1 MTEPAITPELVAK
14 HNLTPEEYAHAKEI
28 LGGREPSYTEL
39 GIFSVMWSE
48 HCSYKN
54 TRPLLKTFPTKS
66 PKILVGAGEENAGI
80 IDIGDGLAIAFKI
93 ESHNHPSAVE
103 PFQGAATG
111 VGGIVRDIFTMGARP
126 VCAVNSLRFGPITK
140 EIIPKNGKNK
150 SIESVQI
157 TQAGKIHFGVEVII
171 LSEQQI
177 AADVIAAVPTHIAK
191 KYHVV
196 PVSKKKNSL
205 TIALADPSDFATI
218 DNLTHLLQS
227 ELEIKTS
234 SPEEIEAAIKKYYSG
249 NSETNGVQNQIANN
263 RRLFAEV
270 VSGIA
275 HYGNCFGIP
284 TIAGEVY
291 FDKSYE
297 GNPLVNAFCLGV
309 LRHEQIA
316 RGAAKGIGNPVFYV
330 GPATGR
336 DGLAGAAFASK
347 DLTEESA
354 EQQRGAVQVGD
365 PFMEKLVCEACLELL
380 ATGCVAGIQDMG
392 AAGLTC
398 STCETAARAG
408 TGIEIE
414 LDKVPQRAPNMTSYE
429 IMLSESQ
436 ERMLII
442 VHKGREA
449 EVKRI
454 FDKWDLP
461 WAEVGFVT
469 DTGRMV
475 VRHGGKIVADI
486 PAKKIADESPVYQ
499 RESSE
504 PEYLKAVR
512 AFRLD
517 GIPDTKTPADDLKKL
532 LAWPSIASK
541 NWVYRQYDHQVRDGS
556 VVLPGSDAA
565 VIRIKSDSLPVMG
578 GTGDSPV
585 ASGNLPEASGRL
597 VAGQNRPVA
606 CSTQIPE
613 KLIAM
618 TVDCNGVYVYLD
630 PYEGAKAVVTEAC
643 RNLACSGA
651 VPLGATD
658 NLNMANP
665 HKPELF
671 WQMRES
677 VRGLAE
683 ACKFF
688 NAPVTGGNC
697 SLYNQ
702 NPSGPIDPTPTVA
715 VVGIV
720 EKLEHV
726 TTQWFKDEGDAIILL
741 GEIVDANDPILGLGG
756 SAYLQV
762 IHGKKTGSPPRC
774 DLETAK
780 TLHTTLLGL
789 IQSGLVKS
797 AHDCSD
803 GGLAVAL
810 AESCISQLIAR
821 ETPRLIGATIDLS
834 KVGQA
839 SSLSEK
845 ETHRQDAC
853 ATMRL
858 DAFLF
863 GETQSR
869 VVISCKPLDTVKVV
883 ERAKLMGVPAIQ
895 IGKVGGDKLTV
906 KTTSGEFSAPLIEL
920 HDAWWNSIARA
931 MA

>member
-54 TRPLLKTFPTKS
+54 TKPLLRTFPTKS

-80 IDIGDGLAIAFKI
+80 IDIGDNLAIAFKI

-126 VCAVNSLRFGPITK
+126 IAALNSLRFGELSNP
-140 EIIPKNGKNK
+140 
-150 SIESVQI
+150 
-157 TQAGKIHFGVEVII
+157 EV
-171 LSEQQI
+171 
-177 AADVIAAVPTHIAK
+177 
-191 KYHVV
+191 
-196 PVSKKKNSL
+196 
-205 TIALADPSDFATI
+205 
-218 DNLTHLLQS
+218 
-227 ELEIKTS
+227 
-234 SPEEIEAAIKKYYSG
+234 
-249 NSETNGVQNQIANN
+249 
-263 RRLFAEV
+263 RRLFSGV

-309 LRHEQIA
+309 LCHDQIA

-336 DGLAGAAFASK
+336 DGLAGAAFASQ
-347 DLTEESA
+347 DLTDESA
-354 EQQRGAVQVGD
+354 QQQRGAVQVGD

-414 LDKVPQRAPNMTSYE
+414 LNKVPQRVPNMSSYE

-442 VHKGREA
+442 VKKGHEA

-461 WAEVGFVT
+461 WAEVGVVT

-475 VRHGGKIVADI
+475 VRHNGKIVADI

-499 RESSE
+499 RASQE
-504 PEYLKAVR
+504 PAYLKDVR

-517 GIPDTKTPADDLKKL
+517 GIADTMSPMDDLKKL

-541 NWVYRQYDHQVRDGS
+541 NWVYRQYDHMVRDNS
-556 VVLPGSDAA
+556 IVCPGSDAA
-565 VIRIKSDSLPVMG
+565 VLRIKADCVPQCESNP
-578 GTGDSPV
+578 
-585 ASGNLPEASGRL
+585 SGAKVPD
-597 VAGQNRPVA
+597 
-606 CSTQIPE
+606 
-613 KLIAM
+613 KFIAM
-618 TVDCNGVYVYLD
+618 SVDCNGVYVYLD
-630 PYEGAKAVVTEAC
+630 PYEGGKAAMAECC

-671 WQMRES
+671 WQMQES
-677 VRGLAE
+677 VRGLADGCR
-683 ACKFF
+683 AF

-715 VVGIV
+715 VVGII
-720 EKLEHV
+720 EKPEHI

-741 GEIVDANDPILGLGG
+741 GAPVDTADPIFGLGG

-762 IHGKKTGSPPRC
+762 IHGQKTGSPPRC
-774 DLETAK
+774 DLDVAK
-780 TLHTTLLGL
+780 TLHTSLLGL
-789 IQSGLVKS
+789 IHTGDIKS

-810 AESCISQLIAR
+810 AESCISELIAKD
-821 ETPRLIGATIDLS
+821 TPRLLGATIDLS
-834 KVGQA
+834 EVKA
-839 SSLSEK
+839 
-845 ETHRQDAC
+845 D
-853 ATMRL
+853 RL
-858 DAFLF
+858 DALLF

-869 VVISCKPLDTVKVV
+869 IVISTKAINATKVI
-883 ERAKLMGVPAIQ
+883 ERAKLLGVPAVK
-895 IGKVGGDKLTV
+895 IGTVGGDKLTI
-906 KTTSGEFSAPLIEL
+906 KTSAGEFSAPLTEL
-920 HDAWWNSIARA
+920 HDGWWNSIARA
-931 MA
+931 MT

>member
-1 MTEPAITPELVAK
+1 MSEPAITPELVQK
-14 HNLTPEEYAHAKEI
+14 HNLSPEEFAHVKEI
-28 LGGREPSYTEL
+28 LGRAPSYTEL

-54 TRPLLKTFPTKS
+54 TRPLLKTFPTRS

-126 VCAVNSLRFGPITK
+126 VCALNSLRFGPISADAEAGT
-140 EIIPKNGKNK
+140 PNAK
-150 SIESVQI
+150 SVGEVHSASLRESSLPG
-157 TQAGKIHFGVEVII
+157 AGN
-171 LSEQQI
+171 
-177 AADVIAAVPTHIAK
+177 ADLIAK
-191 KYHVV
+191 
-196 PVSKKKNSL
+196 PE
-205 TIALADPSDFATI
+205 SDSR
-218 DNLTHLLQS
+218 QS
-227 ELEIKTS
+227 
-234 SPEEIEAAIKKYYSG
+234 A
-249 NSETNGVQNQIANN
+249 IANN
-263 RRLFAEV
+263 KRLFAGV

-316 RGAAKGIGNPVFYV
+316 RGAATGIGNPVFYV

-336 DGLAGAAFASK
+336 DGLAGAAFASQ

-380 ATGCVAGIQDMG
+380 ATGAVAGIQDMG

-414 LDKVPQRAPNMTSYE
+414 LDKVPQRAPNMSSYE

-442 VHKGREA
+442 VHKGREE

-454 FDKWDLP
+454 FNKWDLP
-461 WAEVGFVT
+461 WAEIGFVT

-475 VRHGGKIVADI
+475 VKQHGQVVADI

-499 RESSE
+499 RDSRE

-517 GIPDTKTPADDLKKL
+517 GIADTRDAAGDLKKL
-532 LAWPSIASK
+532 LSWPSIASK
-541 NWVYRQYDHQVRDGS
+541 NWVYRQYDHMVRDGS
-556 VVLPGSDAA
+556 VVCPGSDAA
-565 VIRIKSDSLPVMG
+565 VIRIKSDSLP
-578 GTGDSPV
+578 
-585 ASGNLPEASGRL
+585 EASGGKS
-597 VAGQNRPVA
+597 V
-606 CSTQIPE
+606 PE
-613 KLIAM
+613 KLVAM

-630 PYEGAKAVVTEAC
+630 PYEGGKAAITEAC

-671 WQMRES
+671 WQMKES
-677 VRGLAE
+677 VRGLADGCR
-683 ACKFF
+683 AF

-702 NPSGPIDPTPTVA
+702 SPAGPIDPTPTVA
-715 VVGIV
+715 VVGLV
-720 EKLEHV
+720 EKPEYV

-741 GEIVDANDPILGLGG
+741 GDLVDGSDPVLGLGG

-762 IHGKKTGSPPRC
+762 VHGQKNGAPPRC
-774 DLETAK
+774 DLETAR

-789 IQSGLVKS
+789 IQSGLIKS
-797 AHDCSD
+797 AHDCSE
-803 GGLAVAL
+803 GGLAVCL
-810 AESCISQLIAR
+810 AESCISQLVAR
-821 ETPRLIGATIDLS
+821 ETPRLIGATVDLTGPAGAANS
-834 KVGQA
+834 SNEAAVAGQKGA
-839 SSLSEK
+839 AM
-845 ETHRQDAC
+845 RNDA
-853 ATMRL
+853 L
-858 DAFLF
+858 LF

-869 VVISCKPLDTVKVV
+869 VVVTCNALDAVKVI
-883 ERAKLMGVPAIQ
+883 ERARLLGVPAVR
-895 IGKVGGDKLTV
+895 IGAVGGDRLSI
-906 KTTSGEFSAPLIEL
+906 KTAGTELSASLAEL
-920 HDAWWNSIARA
+920 HDGWWNSIARA

>member
-14 HNLTPEEYAHAKEI
+14 HNLTPEEYAHAVEI
-28 LGGREPSYTEL
+28 LGRTPSYTEL

-80 IDIGDGLAIAFKI
+80 IDIGDGLAIAFKM

-126 VCAVNSLRFGPITK
+126 ICAVNSLRFGPIT
-140 EIIPKNGKNK
+140 
-150 SIESVQI
+150 SDV
-157 TQAGKIHFGVEVII
+157 
-171 LSEQQI
+171 
-177 AADVIAAVPTHIAK
+177 AADVRRLNSKSEINQSLVTSAAT
-191 KYHVV
+191 
-196 PVSKKKNSL
+196 NGE
-205 TIALADPSDFATI
+205 D
-218 DNLTHLLQS
+218 
-227 ELEIKTS
+227 
-234 SPEEIEAAIKKYYSG
+234 EAALK
-249 NSETNGVQNQIANN
+249 NN
-263 RRLFAEV
+263 RRLFAGV
-270 VSGIA
+270 VNGIA

-291 FDKSYE
+291 FDKCYE

-336 DGLAGAAFASK
+336 DGLAGASFASQ
-347 DLTEESA
+347 DLTEESS

-365 PFMEKLVCEACLELL
+365 PFMEKLVCEASLELL
-380 ATGCVAGIQDMG
+380 ATGAVAGIQDMG

-414 LDKVPQRAPNMTSYE
+414 LDKVPQRTPNMTSYDL
-429 IMLSESQ
+429 MLSESQ

-461 WAEVGFVT
+461 WSEIGHVT

-475 VRHGGKIVADI
+475 VRQHGKIVADI

-499 RESSE
+499 RESQE
-504 PEYLKAVR
+504 PEYLKEVR

-517 GIPDTKTPADDLKKL
+517 GIADTLDAAGDLKEL
-532 LAWPSIASK
+532 LAWPTIASK
-541 NWVYRQYDHQVRDGS
+541 NWVYRQYDHMVRDGS
-556 VVLPGSDAA
+556 VVCPGSDAA
-565 VIRIKSDSLPVMG
+565 VIRIKGDSLPELNGAAV
-578 GTGDSPV
+578 
-585 ASGNLPEASGRL
+585 
-597 VAGQNRPVA
+597 
-606 CSTQIPE
+606 E
-613 KLIAM
+613 KLIALS
-618 TVDCNGVYVYLD
+618 VDGNGAYVYLD
-630 PYEGAKAVVTEAC
+630 PYEGGKIVVAEAC

-651 VPLGATD
+651 VPLGTTD
-658 NLNMANP
+658 NLNMP
-665 HKPELF
+665 SPLKPELF
-671 WQMRES
+671 WQIKES
-677 VRGLAE
+677 VRGLAD
-683 ACKFF
+683 ACRAFD
-688 NAPVTGGNC
+688 APVTGGNC
-697 SLYNQ
+697 SLFNQ
-702 NPSGPIDPTPTVA
+702 SPAGPIDPTPTVA

-720 EKLEHV
+720 EKPEHV

-741 GEIVDANDPILGLGG
+741 GEIVDKADPILGLGG

-762 IHGKKTGSPPRC
+762 IHGRKTGSPPRC
-774 DLETAK
+774 DFETAR

-797 AHDCSD
+797 AHDCSE
-803 GGLAVAL
+803 GGLAVCL
-810 AESCISQLIAR
+810 AESCISQLVGR
-821 ETPRLIGATIDLS
+821 ETPRLIGATVDLTN
-834 KVGQA
+834 VGQA
-839 SSLSEK
+839 SRLPSERVSASEEESGSASLG
-845 ETHRQDAC
+845 RRDAC
-853 ATMRL
+853 PTLRL
-858 DAFLF
+858 DALLF

-869 VVISCKPLDTVKVV
+869 VVVSCKPLDAVKVV
-883 ERAKLMGVPAIQ
+883 ERAKLMGVPAVQ
-895 IGKVGGDKLTV
+895 IGKVGGDKLAI
-906 KTTSGEFSAPLIEL
+906 KAASGEFNWPVAEL

>member
-1 MTEPAITPELVAK
+1 I
-14 HNLTPEEYAHAKEI
+14 
-28 LGGREPSYTEL
+28 
-39 GIFSVMWSE
+39 
-48 HCSYKN
+48 
-54 TRPLLKTFPTKS
+54 
-66 PKILVGAGEENAGI
+66 
-80 IDIGDGLAIAFKI
+80 AIAFKI

-103 PFQGAATG
+103 PFQGATTG

-126 VCAVNSLRFGPITK
+126 ICAVNSLRFGPITSDV
-140 EIIPKNGKNK
+140 GGDVRSLK
-150 SIESVQI
+150 S
-157 TQAGKIHFGVEVII
+157 
-171 LSEQQI
+171 
-177 AADVIAAVPTHIAK
+177 
-191 KYHVV
+191 
-196 PVSKKKNSL
+196 
-205 TIALADPSDFATI
+205 
-218 DNLTHLLQS
+218 
-227 ELEIKTS
+227 
-234 SPEEIEAAIKKYYSG
+234 
-249 NSETNGVQNQIANN
+249 NSESQSLVTSTPTNGETTDAQLKNN
-263 RRLFAEV
+263 RRLFAGV

-309 LRHEQIA
+309 LRHEQIT
-316 RGAAKGIGNPVFYV
+316 RGAAKGVGNPVFYV

-336 DGLAGAAFASK
+336 DGLAGAAFASQ

-380 ATGCVAGIQDMG
+380 ATGAVAGMQDMG

-398 STCETAARAG
+398 STCEMAARAG

-414 LDKVPQRAPNMTSYE
+414 LDKVPQRAPNMSSYE

-436 ERMLII
+436 ERMLIV
-442 VHKGREA
+442 VHKGREE

-461 WAEVGFVT
+461 WSEIGIIT
-469 DTGRMV
+469 DTGHMV
-475 VRHGGKIVADI
+475 VRHGGKLVVDI

-499 RESSE
+499 REAQE
-504 PEYLKAVR
+504 PAYLKEVR

-517 GIPDTKTPADDLKKL
+517 GIADTKTPAEDLQKL

-556 VVLPGSDAA
+556 LVLPGSDAA
-565 VIRIKSDSLPVMG
+565 VIRIKTDSLPVMSAELAAKV
-578 GTGDSPV
+578 GDAKVS
-585 ASGNLPEASGRL
+585 
-597 VAGQNRPVA
+597 
-606 CSTQIPE
+606 E
-613 KLIAM
+613 KYLAM
-618 TVDCNGVYVYLD
+618 TVDCNGGYVYLD
-630 PYEGAKAVVTEAC
+630 PYEGGKAAVAEAC

-651 VPLGATD
+651 IPLGATD

-671 WQMRES
+671 WQIRES
-677 VRGLAE
+677 VRGLADG
-683 ACKFF
+683 CKAF

-720 EKLEHV
+720 EKPEHI

-741 GEIVDANDPILGLGG
+741 GEVVDQADPILGLGG
-756 SAYLQV
+756 SGYLQV
-762 IHGKKTGSPPRC
+762 IHGRKTGSPPRC

-797 AHDCSD
+797 AHDCSE

-821 ETPRLIGATIDLS
+821 ETPRLIGAQIDLS
-834 KVGQA
+834 VVKDV
-839 SSLSEK
+839 
-845 ETHRQDAC
+845 
-853 ATMRL
+853 RL
-858 DAFLF
+858 DALLF

-869 VVISCKPLDTVKVV
+869 IVITCKPLDAVKVV
-883 ERAKLMGVPAIQ
+883 ERAKLMGVPAVQ
-895 IGKVGGDKLTV
+895 IGNVGGDKLTV
-906 KTTSGEFSAPLIEL
+906 KTATGEFFAPLAGL

-931 MA
+931 MK

>member
-1 MTEPAITPELVAK
+1 MQEPAITPELVKK
-14 HNLTPEEYAHAKEI
+14 HNLTPDEYDRILSI
-28 LGGREPSYTEL
+28 LGRAPSYTEL

-54 TRPLLKTFPTKS
+54 TKPLLKTFPTKS
-66 PKILVGAGEENAGI
+66 EKILVGAGEENAGI
-80 IDIGDGLAIAFKI
+80 IDVGDGIAIAFKI

-126 VCAVNSLRFGPITK
+126 VCAVNSLRFGELSNP
-140 EIIPKNGKNK
+140 
-150 SIESVQI
+150 
-157 TQAGKIHFGVEVII
+157 EV
-171 LSEQQI
+171 
-177 AADVIAAVPTHIAK
+177 
-191 KYHVV
+191 
-196 PVSKKKNSL
+196 
-205 TIALADPSDFATI
+205 
-218 DNLTHLLQS
+218 
-227 ELEIKTS
+227 
-234 SPEEIEAAIKKYYSG
+234 
-249 NSETNGVQNQIANN
+249 
-263 RRLFAEV
+263 RRLFSGV
-270 VSGIA
+270 VSGIG

-336 DGLAGAAFASK
+336 DGLAGAAFASQ

-380 ATGCVAGIQDMG
+380 ATDAVAGIQDMG

-414 LDKVPQRAPNMTSYE
+414 LDKVPQRAPNMSSYE

-442 VHKGREA
+442 VKKGREA
-449 EVKRI
+449 EVQRI

-475 VRHGGKIVADI
+475 VKHGGKVVADI
-486 PAKKIADESPVYQ
+486 PARKLADDAPIYQ
-499 RESSE
+499 REARE
-504 PEYLKAVR
+504 PAYLEKVR
-512 AFRLD
+512 AFTLE
-517 GIPDTKTPADDLKKL
+517 GIADTTKPVENLKSL

-541 NWVYRQYDHQVRDGS
+541 NWVYRQYDYTVRDGS
-556 VVLPGSDAA
+556 AVPPGSDAA
-565 VIRIKSDSLPVMG
+565 VVRIKADSIPPLP
-578 GTGDSPV
+578 
-585 ASGNLPEASGRL
+585 
-597 VAGQNRPVA
+597 AGAPNA
-606 CSTQIPE
+606 NKSFPE
-613 KLIAM
+613 KFVAIS
-618 TVDCNGVYVYLD
+618 VDCNAGYVYLD
-630 PYEGAKAVVTEAC
+630 PYEGGKTVVAEAA

-651 VPLGATD
+651 TPLGSTD
-658 NLNMANP
+658 NLNFGNP
-665 HKPELF
+665 HNPEIF
-671 WQMRES
+671 WQLRES

-683 ACKFF
+683 GCRFF
-688 NAPVTGGNC
+688 NAPVTGGNV

-715 VVGIV
+715 MVGLI
-720 EKLEHV
+720 EKQEHI
-726 TTQWFKDEGDAIILL
+726 TTQWFKDKGDVILL
-741 GEIVDANDPILGLGG
+741 IGDPVDTSDPLKGLGG

-762 IHGKKTGSPPRC
+762 AHQQKNGTPPRC
-774 DLETAK
+774 DFAK
-780 TLHTTLLGL
+780 EKAAHDAVLTLIRAGL
-789 IQSGLVKS
+789 AKS
-797 AHDCSD
+797 AHDCSE

-810 AESCISQLIAR
+810 AESSISGQLAR
-821 ETPRLIGATIDLS
+821 ETPRLLGASVDLS
-834 KVGQA
+834 DF
-839 SSLSEK
+839 SE
-845 ETHRQDAC
+845 E
-853 ATMRL
+853 RL
-858 DAFLF
+858 DALLF

-869 VVISCKPLDTVKVV
+869 IVVSVAASQVDKAMELVEGAGASVYWLGTVGGQNLQV
-883 ERAKLMGVPAIQ
+883 
-895 IGKVGGDKLTV
+895 KVGGQNLTWNL
-906 KTTSGEFSAPLIEL
+906 AEL
-920 HDAWWNSIARA
+920 HDLWWNSIAQA
-931 MA
+931 MR

>member
-1 MTEPAITPELVAK
+1 MTEPAITPELIQK
-14 HNLTPEEYAHAKEI
+14 HNLTPEEYQRVIEV
-28 LGGREPSYTEL
+28 LGRAPNYTEL

-54 TRPLLKTFPTKS
+54 TKPLLKTFPTKS

-80 IDIGDGLAIAFKI
+80 IDIGDGVAIAFKI

-126 VCAVNSLRFGPITK
+126 VCAVNSLRFGELTNP
-140 EIIPKNGKNK
+140 
-150 SIESVQI
+150 
-157 TQAGKIHFGVEVII
+157 EV
-171 LSEQQI
+171 
-177 AADVIAAVPTHIAK
+177 
-191 KYHVV
+191 
-196 PVSKKKNSL
+196 
-205 TIALADPSDFATI
+205 
-218 DNLTHLLQS
+218 
-227 ELEIKTS
+227 
-234 SPEEIEAAIKKYYSG
+234 
-249 NSETNGVQNQIANN
+249 
-263 RRLFAEV
+263 RRLFSGV
-270 VSGIA
+270 VGGIA

-309 LRHEQIA
+309 LRHEQIT

-336 DGLAGAAFASK
+336 DGLAGAAFASQ

-354 EQQRGAVQVGD
+354 EHQRGAVQVGD

-380 ATGCVAGIQDMG
+380 ATGAVAGMQDMG

-408 TGIEIE
+408 TGIEFE
-414 LDKVPQRAPNMTSYE
+414 LSKVPQRGLNMTPYE

-436 ERMLII
+436 ERMLIV
-442 VHKGREA
+442 VHKGREE

-461 WAEVGFVT
+461 WSEIGVVT

-475 VRHGGKIVADI
+475 AKNHGQVVVDI

-499 RESSE
+499 REARE

-517 GIPDTKTPADDLKKL
+517 GIADTRDAVGDLKKL

-565 VIRIKSDSLPVMG
+565 VIRIKADSLPVMSAELAAKVNG
-578 GTGDSPV
+578 AVVPDKFV
-585 ASGNLPEASGRL
+585 AMS
-597 VAGQNRPVA
+597 
-606 CSTQIPE
+606 
-613 KLIAM
+613 
-618 TVDCNGVYVYLD
+618 VDCNATYVYLD
-630 PYEGAKAVVTEAC
+630 PYEGGKITVAEAA

-651 VPLGATD
+651 VPLGSTD
-658 NLNMANP
+658 NLNFGNP
-665 HKPELF
+665 HNPEIF
-671 WQMRES
+671 WQLQES

-683 ACKFF
+683 GCRAF
-688 NAPVTGGNC
+688 NAPVTGGNV

-702 NPSGPIDPTPTVA
+702 NPNGPIDPTPTVA
-715 VVGIV
+715 MVGVI
-720 EKLEHV
+720 EKPEHI
-726 TTQWFKDEGDAIILL
+726 TTQWFKDAGDVIVLLGDA
-741 GEIVDANDPILGLGG
+741 VDAADPLLGLGG
-756 SAYLQV
+756 SAHLQV
-762 IHGKKTGSPPRC
+762 AHGKKTGTPPRM
-774 DLETAK
+774 DLEREK
-780 TLHTTLLGL
+780 ILHTTLLGL

-810 AESCISQLIAR
+810 AESCISQQIAR
-821 ETPRLIGATIDLS
+821 ATPRLIGATIDFFD
-834 KVGQA
+834 A
-839 SSLSEK
+839 K
-845 ETHRQDAC
+845 EV
-853 ATMRL
+853 RL
-858 DAFLF
+858 DALLF

-869 VVISCKPLDTVKVV
+869 VVISCAALDAVKLV
-883 ERAKLMGVPAIQ
+883 ERAKLMGVPAAK
-895 IGKVGGDKLTV
+895 IGTVGGAELNITAGGKKSTWSL
-906 KTTSGEFSAPLIEL
+906 PEL
-920 HDAWWNSIARA
+920 HDLWWNSVAHA
-931 MA
+931 MR

>member
-14 HNLTPEEYAHAKEI
+14 HNLTPEEYAHAVEI
-28 LGGREPSYTEL
+28 LGRTPSYTEL

-54 TRPLLKTFPTKS
+54 TKPLLKTFPTKS

-80 IDIGDGLAIAFKI
+80 IDIGDGIAIAFKI

-103 PFQGAATG
+103 PFQGATTG

-126 VCAVNSLRFGPITK
+126 VCAVNSLRFGPIT
-140 EIIPKNGKNK
+140 
-150 SIESVQI
+150 S
-157 TQAGKIHFGVEVII
+157 
-171 LSEQQI
+171 
-177 AADVIAAVPTHIAK
+177 DVGDDVR
-191 KYHVV
+191 
-196 PVSKKKNSL
+196 SL
-205 TIALADPSDFATI
+205 KL
-218 DNLTHLLQS
+218 
-227 ELEIKTS
+227 
-234 SPEEIEAAIKKYYSG
+234 
-249 NSETNGVQNQIANN
+249 NSESQSLVTSTPTNKDEDAQLKNN
-263 RRLFAEV
+263 RRLFSGV

-284 TIAGEVY
+284 TVAGEVY
-291 FDKSYE
+291 FDKTYQ

-309 LRHEQIA
+309 LRHEQIT
-316 RGAAKGIGNPVFYV
+316 RGAAKGVGNPVFYV

-336 DGLAGAAFASK
+336 DGLAGAAFASQ

-380 ATGCVAGIQDMG
+380 ATGCVAGMQDMG

-398 STCETAARAG
+398 STCEMAARAG

-414 LDKVPQRAPNMTSYE
+414 LDKVPQRAANMSSYE
-429 IMLSESQ
+429 LMLSESQ
-436 ERMLII
+436 ERMLIV
-442 VHKGREA
+442 VHKGREE

-461 WAEVGFVT
+461 WAEIGIIT
-469 DTGRMV
+469 DTGHMK
-475 VRHGGKIVADI
+475 VRHGGKLVVDI

-499 RESSE
+499 REAKE
-504 PEYLKAVR
+504 PAYIAEVK

-517 GIPDTKTPADDLKKL
+517 GIADTTAPADVLKKL
-532 LAWPSIASK
+532 LAFPSIASK

-565 VIRIKSDSLPVMG
+565 VIRIKTDSLPVMSAELAAKV
-578 GTGDSPV
+578 GDPTVS
-585 ASGNLPEASGRL
+585 
-597 VAGQNRPVA
+597 
-606 CSTQIPE
+606 E

-618 TVDCNGVYVYLD
+618 TVDCNGGYVYLD
-630 PYEGAKAVVTEAC
+630 PYEGAKAAVAEAC

-658 NLNMANP
+658 NLNMPSPA
-665 HKPELF
+665 KPELF
-671 WQMRES
+671 WQISES

-683 ACKFF
+683 GCKAF

-702 NPSGPIDPTPTVA
+702 SPAGPIDPTPTIS
-715 VVGIV
+715 VVGLID
-720 EKLEHV
+720 KPEHV

-741 GEIVDANDPILGLGG
+741 GDAVEATPLQGLGG

-762 IHGKKTGSPPRC
+762 VHGKKAGSPPRC
-774 DLETAK
+774 DLEVAK

-797 AHDCSD
+797 AHDCSE

-834 KVGQA
+834 GVAAARQSAADSPEEKNA
-839 SSLSEK
+839 ALS
-845 ETHRQDAC
+845 RDA
-853 ATMRL
+853 ATVRL
-858 DAFLF
+858 DALLF

-869 VVISCKPLDTVKVV
+869 VVISCKALDAVKVV
-883 ERAKLMGVPAIQ
+883 ERAKLMGVPAVQ

-906 KTTSGEFSAPLIEL
+906 KTAGGEFSAPLTEL

>member
-1 MTEPAITPELVAK
+1 MSEPAITPELVQK

-80 IDIGDGLAIAFKI
+80 IDIGDGIAIAFKI

-126 VCAVNSLRFGPITK
+126 VCAVNSLRFGPITD
-140 EIIPKNGKNK
+140 ERRNSSLPLPGGEGRGEGGSPSSNGA
-150 SIESVQI
+150 E
-157 TQAGKIHFGVEVII
+157 
-171 LSEQQI
+171 
-177 AADVIAAVPTHIAK
+177 
-191 KYHVV
+191 
-196 PVSKKKNSL
+196 
-205 TIALADPSDFATI
+205 
-218 DNLTHLLQS
+218 
-227 ELEIKTS
+227 
-234 SPEEIEAAIKKYYSG
+234 
-249 NSETNGVQNQIANN
+249 IANN
-263 RRLFAEV
+263 RRLFSGV

-284 TIAGEVY
+284 TLGGEVY

-336 DGLAGAAFASK
+336 DGLAGAAFASQ
-347 DLTEESA
+347 DLTDESA
-354 EQQRGAVQVGD
+354 QQQRGAVQVGD

-414 LDKVPQRAPNMTSYE
+414 LDKVPQRVPNMTSYE

-442 VHKGREA
+442 VKKGHEA

-454 FDKWDLP
+454 FEKWDLP
-461 WAEVGFVT
+461 WAEIGFVT

-475 VRHGGKIVADI
+475 VRHGGKIIADI
-486 PAKKIADESPVYQ
+486 PAKKIADESPIYQ
-499 RESSE
+499 RESRE
-504 PEYLKAVR
+504 PAYLTEVR
-512 AFRLD
+512 EFRLD
-517 GIPDTKTPADDLKKL
+517 AIADSQSPIADLKAL
-532 LAWPSIASK
+532 LAWPTIASK
-541 NWVYRQYDHQVRDGS
+541 NWVYRQYDHMVRDNTI
-556 VVLPGSDAA
+556 VAPGSDAA
-565 VIRIKSDSLPVMG
+565 VLRIKSDSVPETPG
-578 GTGDSPV
+578 GSFPD
-585 ASGNLPEASGRL
+585 
-597 VAGQNRPVA
+597 
-606 CSTQIPE
+606 
-613 KLIAM
+613 KLIAIS
-618 TVDCNGVYVYLD
+618 VDCNGGYVYLD
-630 PYEGAKAVVTEAC
+630 PYEGGKIAVAEAC

-658 NLNMANP
+658 NLNYANP
-665 HKPELF
+665 HNPELF
-671 WQMRES
+671 YQLKES

-683 ACKFF
+683 ACKHF

-702 NPSGPIDPTPTVA
+702 SPNGPIDPTPTVA
-715 VVGIV
+715 VVGII
-720 EKLEHV
+720 EKPEHI
-726 TTQWFKDEGDAIILL
+726 TTQWFKDEGDAILLL
-741 GEIVDANDPILGLGG
+741 GDVVDVGDQLQGLGG
-756 SAYLQV
+756 SAHLKV
-762 IHGKKTGSPPRC
+762 IHGRKAGTTPRL
-774 DLETAK
+774 DLGKEK
-780 TLHTTLLGL
+780 GLHDALRGW
-789 IQSGLVKS
+789 IAQGIIKS
-797 AHDCSD
+797 AHDCSE
-803 GGLAVAL
+803 GGLTVAL
-810 AESCISQLIAR
+810 AESCISQQVAR
-821 ETPRLIGATIDLS
+821 ETPRLLGAVVDLS
-834 KVGQA
+834 AAKDVR
-839 SSLSEK
+839 
-845 ETHRQDAC
+845 TDA
-853 ATMRL
+853 L
-858 DAFLF
+858 LF

-869 VVISCKPLDTVKVV
+869 IVISTTANHAAKVLGQA
-883 ERAKLMGVPAIQ
+883 RALGIPAAQ
-895 IGKVGGDKLTV
+895 IGKVGGTELKI
-906 KTTSGEFSAPLIEL
+906 KTAQSDFSWPLIEL
-920 HDAWWNSIARA
+920 HDLWWNSIARA
-931 MA
+931 MAG